1 MNTIEQAITASHA
14 ATGFANYAAEAFAD
28 EDALALHRQCTE
40 AISALK
46 QEIRQRSGLRADRE
60 PQEDLLCTT
69 TFVI

>member
-1 MNTIEQAITASHA
+1 MNAIEQALDAPRA
-14 ATGFANYAAEAFAD
+14 ARGFTNYAAEAFAD

-40 AISALK
+40 ALSALK
-46 QEIRQRSGLRADRE
+46 QEACQRNGLRADRE